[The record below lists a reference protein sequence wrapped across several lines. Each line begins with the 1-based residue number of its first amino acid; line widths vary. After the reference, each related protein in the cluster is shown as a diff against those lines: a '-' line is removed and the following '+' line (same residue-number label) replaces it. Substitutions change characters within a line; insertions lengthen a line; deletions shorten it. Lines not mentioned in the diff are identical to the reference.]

1 MVHDTRESLQ
11 KRLESAGVLSSDGA
25 LVAAKAS
32 TVREQLIDELVW
44 TAVFS
49 SDEETRET
57 ARTLIHALARQLG
70 AVPASIQPLYEAIG
84 RGEVSKKFT
93 VPAHNIRTLTYDTSR
108 RLFRAAMEQNAGPF
122 IFEIARSEI
131 GYTEQR
137 PGEYAACVLA
147 AAIKEG
153 YEGPVFIQGDHF
165 QASAKRWT
173 GGELEKERG
182 ALEALIDEAI
192 AAEFYNIDIDT
203 STLVDLSHA
212 KVEEQQRANYEGT
225 AHFTR
230 YIRERQPKGLDISI
244 GGEIGEVGK
253 HNTNPEEFRAYMTG
267 FYRGLGDGV
276 KGISKV
282 SIQTGTSH
290 GGVVMADGT
299 IETAKIDFDAL
310 RTISKIAREEFN
322 CGGSV
327 QHGASTLSEEVFDQ
341 FPKNDTLEIHLA
353 TGFQNMVLDHPR
365 IPKDLR
371 EDIAAWVGENAANE
385 RKQGETEEQ
394 FIYKSRKKA
403 LGPFKR
409 RLWDLPP
416 DVKDPILDDLQAKFA
431 FLMRKLAVD
440 GTKEIVQRHV
450 RVEAGSTRPE
460 FTGAGKKLQMSAL
473 VVEGEGE

>member
-1 MVHDTRESLQ
+1 
-11 KRLESAGVLSSDGA
+11 
-25 LVAAKAS
+25 
-32 TVREQLIDELVW
+32 
-44 TAVFS
+44 
-49 SDEETRET
+49 
-57 ARTLIHALARQLG
+57 
-70 AVPASIQPLYEAIG
+70 
-84 RGEVSKKFT
+84 
-93 VPAHNIRTLTYDTSR
+93 
-108 RLFRAAMEQNAGPF
+108 
-122 IFEIARSEI
+122 
-131 GYTEQR
+131 
-137 PGEYAACVLA
+137 
-147 AAIKEG
+147 
-153 YEGPVFIQGDHF
+153 
-165 QASAKRWT
+165 
-173 GGELEKERG
+173 
-182 ALEALIDEAI
+182 
-192 AAEFYNIDIDT
+192 
-203 STLVDLSHA
+203 
-212 KVEEQQRANYEGT
+212 
-225 AHFTR
+225 
-230 YIRERQPKGLDISI
+230 
-244 GGEIGEVGK
+244 
-253 HNTNPEEFRAYMTG
+253 MTG